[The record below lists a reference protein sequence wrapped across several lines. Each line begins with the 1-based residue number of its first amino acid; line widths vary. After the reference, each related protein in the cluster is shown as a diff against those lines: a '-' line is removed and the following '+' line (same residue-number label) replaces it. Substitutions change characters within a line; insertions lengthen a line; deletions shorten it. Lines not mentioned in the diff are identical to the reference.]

1 MEQQHGE
8 LCVRVLSCV
17 AWADGSLSEEEMSA
31 VVDVVDRLDYVD
43 RSTIQDILMTTTR
56 FTFLD
61 KITALDRKV
70 RIRLLHDCYTV
81 AEYCGGISDP
91 EREIIRAI
99 AVSIVDAKKLPD
111 AEAALD
117 AWVAYE
123 MKARKVFGWT
133 HLGD

>member
-1 MEQQHGE
+1 MNQQDGE

-17 AWADGSLSEEEMSA
+17 AWADGSLSEEEMAA

-43 RSTIQDILMTTTR
+43 RSTIQDILMATTR

-61 KITALDRKV
+61 KVTALDRKV

-81 AEYCGGISDP
+81 ADYCGGVTDA
-91 EREIIRAI
+91 EREIIRSL
-99 AVSIVDAKKLPD
+99 AVSIVDPKKLPD
-111 AEAALD
+111 AEAALE

-123 MKARKVFGWT
+123 AKARKVFGWT
-133 HLGD
+133 HLAD